1 MLLVVAVAFFAV
13 FEMAVVL
20 GTLLDVAVVLPA
32 LFHMRVVPLVFP
44 DRAAVHLATVEIAVV
59 LLELFYMTVVP
70 IAMIGTAVVLLAN
83 ADFLI
88 GILHAIV
95 QLVVPGH
102 LLVVLF
108 PQRSLVAALL
118 VTTDSVV
125 LVDLKDLLED
135 FLGELVAEVHLDTSL
150 LVHLDDFVV
159 QIELKF
165 QLVLIAM
172 ISLAP
177 LLQLTDLAVLL
188 D

>member
-44 DRAAVHLATVEIAVV
+44 DRAAVHLATVEIDVV

-70 IAMIGTAVVLLAN
+70 IAMIGTVVVLLAN

-88 GILHAIV
+88 GVLRAIV
-95 QLVVPGH
+95 QLVVPGN

-108 PQRSLVAALL
+108 QQRSFVAALL
-118 VTTDSVV
+118 VTADSVV

-150 LVHLDDFVV
+150 LVDLDDFVV
-159 QIELKF
+159 QID